1 MGGRPPAAQR
11 EALSAYRLT
20 LTAYR
25 LLPAVMNDNIK
36 SIRKRIDA
44 LDQRL
49 VKLLS
54 ARARLAQRVGKVKA
68 GAAYRPEREAQVLRG
83 ILKSNRGP
91 LSGGALA
98 RLFTEIMSACRA
110 LEDSLTIAYL
120 GPQGTFSQ
128 EAAFKHFGGLAVMVP
143 CGSIDEVFRQVE
155 TGAVGYA
162 VVPVENS
169 TEGAIGRT
177 LDLLLATPSKIC
189 GEVMLPIRQC
199 LMSRES
205 ELSGIRKVYS
215 HTQSLAQCQQW
226 LARALPQAERAAVVS
241 NAEAARL
248 ASRERRAAAIGPKTA
263 ATLYRLNLLAR
274 NIEDEA
280 KNTTRF
286 LVLAEHD
293 AAPSGRDKTS
303 LVMST
308 RNVPGAVRELLTPLA
323 ANQVSMSRL
332 ESRPSRTGRWEY
344 VFYVDIEGHQQDVRV
359 TRALAELKE
368 KASFLKILGSYPAA
382 VA

>member
-1 MGGRPPAAQR
+1 MSDPLKQMRG
-11 EALSAYRLT
+11 
-20 LTAYR
+20 
-25 LLPAVMNDNIK
+25 K
-36 SIRKRIDA
+36 IDA
-44 LDQRL
+44 LDRRL

-54 ARARLAQRVGKVKA
+54 TRARLAQRIGRLKE

-83 ILKSNRGP
+83 ILAQNRGP
-91 LSGGALA
+91 LPDGALA

-110 LEDSLTIAYL
+110 LEDSMTAAYL

-128 EAAFKHFGGLAVMVP
+128 EAAAKHFGGLTTLVP
-143 CGSIDEVFRQVE
+143 CGSIDEVFRCVE
-155 TGAVGYA
+155 TGAAGFG

-177 LDLLLATPSKIC
+177 LDLLLSTPARVC
-189 GEVMLPIRQC
+189 GEVMLPVRQC
-199 LMSRES
+199 LMVKRGA
-205 ELSGIRKVYS
+205 LGAVRKVYS
-215 HTQSLAQCQQW
+215 HAQSLSQCQQW
-226 LARALPQAERAAVVS
+226 LARNLPHAGRVPVVS

-248 ASRERRAAAIGPKTA
+248 AARERGAAAIGSRTA
-263 ATLYRLNLLAR
+263 AALYGLQLLAR
-274 NIEDEA
+274 NIEDET

-286 LVLAEHD
+286 LVIAEND

-308 RNVPGAVRELLTPLA
+308 RNVPGAMHELLTPLA
-323 ANQVSMSRL
+323 ANQVSMTRL
-332 ESRPSRTGRWEY
+332 ESRPSRTGLWEY
-344 VFYVDIEGHQQDVRV
+344 VFYVDIEGHQQDPNV
-359 TRALAELKE
+359 TRALAELKQ